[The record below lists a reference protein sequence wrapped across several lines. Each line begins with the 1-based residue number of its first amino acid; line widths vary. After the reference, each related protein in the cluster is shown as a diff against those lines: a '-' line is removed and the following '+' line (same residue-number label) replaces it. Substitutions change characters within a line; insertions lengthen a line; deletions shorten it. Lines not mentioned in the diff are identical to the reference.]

1 MVDAASLLGG
11 MKIQQ
16 FLGMVRRAGSGYS
29 L

>member
-1 MVDAASLLGG
+1 MVDAASFFGG
-11 MKIQQ
+11 LKIQQ